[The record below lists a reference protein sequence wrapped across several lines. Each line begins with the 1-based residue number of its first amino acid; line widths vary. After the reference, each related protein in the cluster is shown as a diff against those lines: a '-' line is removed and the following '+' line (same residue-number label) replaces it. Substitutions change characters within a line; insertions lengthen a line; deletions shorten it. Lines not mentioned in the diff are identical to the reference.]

1 MVKCNVQC
9 RPGREQQIKCVF
21 DKTRVDNLSQDQPD
35 EGFDPSKKPQPWPL
49 TGPLLGGLPGCALLL
64 LAQLKAQ
71 LALTQINNAFT
82 ARSRPSNL
90 TTNSNTL
97 APFIPTTAPSPTAAA
112 INLLNLLKI
121 ANAMSH
127 PMYNPY
133 AHGNQSS
140 SQGQYGLPNIPAER
154 DPRRVAPHL
163 LPGSGFGPAVAAPAN
178 SGAMLPSLLSPSLLP
193 PSLLPPNMSYRPDQG
208 RANIDENIE
217 RSIDMQIS
225 RAREEVRLLNQP
237 THPPIDQGP
246 RYTSPPSEGFLSSQ
260 GTGRSSYPMPSS
272 SASVGQRQSGTE
284 SGSSSMDWSS
294 LYKRPPSEDY
304 NTFYPPPASSNYA
317 SADNGRFNAS
327 SERERDRQSIPG
339 LGDGFDYPRPDKPAP
354 APTESSRPKYTS
366 ESASNILVH
375 FGLQK
380 EDLEHLI
387 SYPEDQI
394 TPANL
399 PFILRQIRIE
409 KTKRATDDSQAK
421 PQPPR
426 TVSGLDSQ
434 HLSSSGGPRMRQEET
449 SSAVNQLSKVID
461 YGHTGKYT
469 GGVGDEIGRASGGS
483 GSLMQMDTYD
493 SSRRS
498 RELLQTSS
506 AEVKSSALGSSRD
519 QTSSVSSLSSSY
531 GSRLSSGAPQIHDQ
545 TKRLQNPPNQSP
557 QSLLS
562 SFSLPKKDTDIR
574 LLKSEPPKHGT
585 LKELPADRLPTS
597 KTQPPVSQY
606 HGVHPSRPGL
616 VLIGS
621 NQASGT
627 KVQSK
632 TQGQGST
639 VPEQMKKQQQPVQQM
654 PKQQQQM
661 QQQMQNQPRQHQVQ
675 QQHLIPLIGQSL
687 WPPGYSVTGV
697 MQHPGGVFP
706 ASAPPAA
713 TQQIPSLMNLP
724 PPLVPASKT
733 QTQAIRDVPRGLP
746 SVAMMHDYAAASP
759 RIFPHTCCLCNKECT
774 RMKDWISHQN
784 TPLHL
789 ENCRLLRTQYP
800 LWDGEIGFKS
810 SAAGKD
816 TKPSPKTSSQSYQ
829 QRQNTRRGSRSYS
842 HSPSPRRHGS
852 EGKREKRRS
861 SSRSP
866 HSSRHNRRSR
876 SRSFSPRYNSSRYRS
891 RSRSSERKWSPR
903 RDDQRS
909 SPWRRDDRRLS
920 PRSSHERWSSPSNSR
935 ERRSPLRR
943 NDERRS
949 PPRRNR
955 QKRASSAENLA
966 KKLLGATAAQSLANP
981 SDLEAVVKSLAPA
994 LLAELAKLKSSNA
1007 SSSSSTSA
1015 TAGKPRTKKS
1025 SKDAEVLPGNVVRL
1039 KCVPRSLSYTD
1050 IKLAVEHFGKTESI
1064 VMFRSTS
1071 EAVVRFE
1078 KATDAPKLRIL
1089 KDFVVKGNW
1098 IEIGSEKEQRTPHQK
1113 KPATSESSTPQTT
1126 ANTKPLQKYL
1136 KKPPGDA
1143 TGKPTNQKS
1152 AAKGLTGATK
1162 AKVLVAKVLVAKVLV
1177 SKAKNVSTK
1186 QISKTGKVPAKG
1198 AVKKT
1203 VVKKK
1208 PSTAPEKQPDVE
1220 KPSETTVQEAVPKD
1234 TPIVV
1239 EDDEDVI
1246 LIEPQE
1252 EHDKAKDAGDAKPME
1267 VEVVGVKVEEPMDVE
1282 SCSQEETTTEA
1293 VPENSADKCSESE
1306 PAEETQPM
1314 ESSLKA
1320 SPEVEQS
1327 TVTEPESTAEASE
1340 TNTEASDAQQ
1350 ETAGSS
1356 TEAPVEA
1363 HLPEVEV
1370 ETKTIQKGPG
1380 TKAKKQR
1387 GSRAENASEVCQDE
1401 SLTCG
1406 ELVDQYLCP
1415 SRIRTLLPDLVFE
1428 PLFLKK
1434 NVPHVLISNLPDYRE
1449 CSYTLNDIVQQLIPY
1464 TVGSSERLIYAFPQS
1479 RLAFICLPSCKH
1491 VPKLVEA
1498 SQKKALKL
1506 HGCDLTCNAIEP
1518 PFVMRPLGFYNWLM
1532 KLIGE
1537 SAGRD
1542 GEKIVLINN
1551 ISRTDSQKLRETL
1564 KEVGIHSVR
1573 NFLPL
1578 LEKVFIEFDLKAD
1591 VDRLGAWYSQNGE
1604 PCHEIHRLKKSF
1616 PKMLPHR
1623 GNTPQEEPG
1632 GFFLTLKSHPFMFP
1646 TTTPTFVIPDY
1657 LTVRGQDDIEKAS
1670 GSGSMFPTIMLTGLP
1685 DGFYKYEDMARL
1697 FLSYFPEQDLDSLY
1711 YNVLILPLQKRAF
1724 VLFADWTMC
1733 CKFARS
1739 HISKP
1744 VMFGCHTINVH
1755 FVLEPILP
1763 ASSEEMMYTT
1773 MMKLSDGRVPEPE
1786 FLQERLLRVQFLDC
1800 QRVVITAVLELVV
1813 SAAPYVNFLTLA
1825 NRMYIEMA
1833 DSSGVTK
1840 VFEELQAIPPVT
1852 QHWDQVQSIESLDP
1866 LKQHLQFS
1874 NEARKNVRRLTRS
1887 RDAKG
1892 KSHSSL
1898 PELFSNGSQA
1908 ALQVLEGS
1916 SEEQM
1921 TEDSEKPGSDINTD
1935 SVVLS
1940 ESKEDGVKA
1949 EAAALSPAS
1958 SETETKRSAD
1968 LPPINTDVFQV
1979 LTAAVRNHR
1988 LSRARRSQSEEKKS
2002 HSKSRGTSG
2011 HESDGKAPRRE
2022 DYLTSDIPASD
2033 YDGFDEDNLDMDE
2046 FVTVDEV
2053 RDDETP
2059 SSSHRTHGSSSSSRT
2074 SSRAKRERHSS
2085 ADRHSSSRYSK
2096 DGKRSAISSS
2106 SSSRSTRG
2114 PSSYHSESP
2123 KKSKKSSSEPTKSPT
2138 KSSAS
2143 SSKTSPS
2150 SPGQKT
2156 QRRKTKSPSKAS
2168 ETASSG
2174 SRSSAATVEASKET
2188 HSERE
2193 VVKDNQSAVATSD
2206 HKVSAEDVPA
2216 KTVESETE
2224 METSSEMR
2232 PPLREQGLESSAEV
2246 EEDKKSKEGEKYQV
2260 LDETDEQMDGGEQD
2274 GGSEAKPTDPEGEK
2288 EQSFQVLDTFG
2299 DEGKARAQEME
2310 VTEDQTATG
2319 EQESSTVEKLC
2330 EDDKSDKS
2338 IKDQEANNVNTGSEE
2353 ASVQMGEEM
2362 KSKEVHTL
2370 PDKELES
2377 GDAGLETFEILDSIG
2392 DQTATEDLETPGDQM
2407 PKEEMES
2414 VEEEEATYRVIDSV
2428 EDQPT
2433 DNTGRRNGRGEARK
2447 DDKASTKSVP
2457 STRASRSE
2465 ASEKDKD
2472 ATAED
2477 VVYEIIDSVE
2487 DKPVQDVAA
2496 GTEQS
2501 GRRRSARGKKETEV
2515 SEEATYEIIDS
2526 VEDASDE
2533 LTVTRSTRG
2542 TKGRSAK
2549 RDTPGRRRNT
2559 STPPKKSD
2567 MAVGEDATLAEV
2579 KDEVAKDEPP
2589 TTKPKGKRGRP
2600 KKMTKKETAA
2610 MKKAEKE
2617 AAAEETTTTYQILD
2631 SVEDETMDET
2641 CKNNEK
2647 QTEERASIAPKDEE
2661 EEEEEEEPMY
2671 QIVDSLEETSEKV
2684 EENPTTESQSDAAT
2698 FEKTN
2703 EEDPPEKDITGLDEV
2718 SDEEEDYPDDHAEEE
2733 ELRRRHVA
2741 AKERQISK
2749 EREERRSK
2757 EREERRSK
2765 EREERRSEERRSKER
2780 EERRSKERRREERE
2794 RRSHSNSSRGGGG
2807 RARRTKEEEEEEELV
2822 TLDEV
2827 GADEVGEGEL
2837 QALVTLDEFVEEVEL
2852 NTPETRPLSQEDQSE
2867 DFLNPETLV
2876 TLDEAVND
2884 DDEEK
2889 QEEEEDASIP
2899 AKRKHDDDP
2908 VLEESANFVT
2918 VDEVGEGEEEEK
2930 EEAIKTKT
2938 RAPAKKRARQTPARK
2953 STRGRSVTAEDD
2965 EDDEAEE
2972 AEEAASDVPPPAPL
2986 DVSSLDRDAELSC
2999 DLQQTEEE
3007 EEGGG
3012 EAAIVPHIEA
3022 ASSPGQDL
3030 TEETPEDQSLEECV
3044 EERDDEEE
3052 EEERSKPD
3060 FKAVRKRRKEL
3071 VGPEAK
3077 RSRSQSPSV
3086 SIHVKLPP
3094 FKPDNPLGQEFVVPK
3109 SGYFCN
3115 LCSMFYLNE
3124 STARDRHCGSQRHYD
3139 NLQKHYEKLQ
3149 QKPSDSSQSFQG
3161 SVSD

>member
-1 MVKCNVQC
+1 
-9 RPGREQQIKCVF
+9 
-21 DKTRVDNLSQDQPD
+21 
-35 EGFDPSKKPQPWPL
+35 EGPSE
-49 TGPLLGGLPGCALLL
+49 G
-64 LAQLKAQ
+64 
-71 LALTQINNAFT
+71 
-82 ARSRPSNL
+82 S
-90 TTNSNTL
+90 
-97 APFIPTTAPSPTAAA
+97 
-112 INLLNLLKI
+112 
-121 ANAMSH
+121 
-127 PMYNPY
+127 
-133 AHGNQSS
+133 
-140 SQGQYGLPNIPAER
+140 
-154 DPRRVAPHL
+154 PHL

-627 KVQSK
+627 K
-632 TQGQGST
+632 
-639 VPEQMKKQQQPVQQM
+639 
-654 PKQQQQM
+654 
-661 QQQMQNQPRQHQVQ
+661 
-675 QQHLIPLIGQSL
+675 
-687 WPPGYSVTGV
+687 
-697 MQHPGGVFP
+697 HPGGVFP

-1162 AKVLVAKVLVAKVLV
+1162 AKVLVAKVLV

-1186 QISKTGKVPAKG
+1186 QISKTAKVPAKG

-1370 ETKTIQKGPG
+1370 ETKTIQKG
-1380 TKAKKQR
+1380 
-1387 GSRAENASEVCQDE
+1387 
-1401 SLTCG
+1401 
-1406 ELVDQYLCP
+1406 
-1415 SRIRTLLPDLVFE
+1415 TLLPDLVFE

-1578 LEKVFIEFDLKAD
+1578 LEK
-1591 VDRLGAWYSQNGE
+1591 
-1604 PCHEIHRLKKSF
+1604 
-1616 PKMLPHR
+1616 
-1623 GNTPQEEPG
+1623 
-1632 GFFLTLKSHPFMFP
+1632 
-1646 TTTPTFVIPDY
+1646 
-1657 LTVRGQDDIEKAS
+1657 KAS

-1874 NEARKNVRRLTRS
+1874 NEARKNIRRLTRS

-1988 LSRARRSQSEEKKS
+1988 LSRARRS
-2002 HSKSRGTSG
+2002 
-2011 HESDGKAPRRE
+2011 
-2022 DYLTSDIPASD
+2022 
-2033 YDGFDEDNLDMDE
+2033 
-2046 FVTVDEV
+2046 
-2053 RDDETP
+2053 
-2059 SSSHRTHGSSSSSRT
+2059 
-2074 SSRAKRERHSS
+2074 
-2085 ADRHSSSRYSK
+2085 
-2096 DGKRSAISSS
+2096 
-2106 SSSRSTRG
+2106 
-2114 PSSYHSESP
+2114 
-2123 KKSKKSSSEPTKSPT
+2123 
-2138 KSSAS
+2138 
-2143 SSKTSPS
+2143 
-2150 SPGQKT
+2150 
-2156 QRRKTKSPSKAS
+2156 
-2168 ETASSG
+2168 
-2174 SRSSAATVEASKET
+2174 
-2188 HSERE
+2188 
-2193 VVKDNQSAVATSD
+2193 
-2206 HKVSAEDVPA
+2206 
-2216 KTVESETE
+2216 
-2224 METSSEMR
+2224 
-2232 PPLREQGLESSAEV
+2232 
-2246 EEDKKSKEGEKYQV
+2246 
-2260 LDETDEQMDGGEQD
+2260 
-2274 GGSEAKPTDPEGEK
+2274 
-2288 EQSFQVLDTFG
+2288 
-2299 DEGKARAQEME
+2299 
-2310 VTEDQTATG
+2310 
-2319 EQESSTVEKLC
+2319 
-2330 EDDKSDKS
+2330 
-2338 IKDQEANNVNTGSEE
+2338 
-2353 ASVQMGEEM
+2353 
-2362 KSKEVHTL
+2362 
-2370 PDKELES
+2370 
-2377 GDAGLETFEILDSIG
+2377 
-2392 DQTATEDLETPGDQM
+2392 
-2407 PKEEMES
+2407 
-2414 VEEEEATYRVIDSV
+2414 
-2428 EDQPT
+2428 
-2433 DNTGRRNGRGEARK
+2433 
-2447 DDKASTKSVP
+2447 
-2457 STRASRSE
+2457 
-2465 ASEKDKD
+2465 
-2472 ATAED
+2472 
-2477 VVYEIIDSVE
+2477 
-2487 DKPVQDVAA
+2487 
-2496 GTEQS
+2496 
-2501 GRRRSARGKKETEV
+2501 
-2515 SEEATYEIIDS
+2515 
-2526 VEDASDE
+2526 
-2533 LTVTRSTRG
+2533 
-2542 TKGRSAK
+2542 
-2549 RDTPGRRRNT
+2549 
-2559 STPPKKSD
+2559 
-2567 MAVGEDATLAEV
+2567 
-2579 KDEVAKDEPP
+2579 
-2589 TTKPKGKRGRP
+2589 
-2600 KKMTKKETAA
+2600 
-2610 MKKAEKE
+2610 
-2617 AAAEETTTTYQILD
+2617 
-2631 SVEDETMDET
+2631 
-2641 CKNNEK
+2641 
-2647 QTEERASIAPKDEE
+2647 
-2661 EEEEEEEPMY
+2661 
-2671 QIVDSLEETSEKV
+2671 
-2684 EENPTTESQSDAAT
+2684 
-2698 FEKTN
+2698 
-2703 EEDPPEKDITGLDEV
+2703 
-2718 SDEEEDYPDDHAEEE
+2718 
-2733 ELRRRHVA
+2733 
-2741 AKERQISK
+2741 
-2749 EREERRSK
+2749 
-2757 EREERRSK
+2757 
-2765 EREERRSEERRSKER
+2765 
-2780 EERRSKERRREERE
+2780 
-2794 RRSHSNSSRGGGG
+2794 
-2807 RARRTKEEEEEEELV
+2807 RARRRRATAKAEEL
-2822 TLDEV
+2822 
-2827 GADEVGEGEL
+2827 
-2837 QALVTLDEFVEEVEL
+2837 
-2852 NTPETRPLSQEDQSE
+2852 
-2867 DFLNPETLV
+2867 
-2876 TLDEAVND
+2876 
-2884 DDEEK
+2884 
-2889 QEEEEDASIP
+2889 
-2899 AKRKHDDDP
+2899 
-2908 VLEESANFVT
+2908 
-2918 VDEVGEGEEEEK
+2918 
-2930 EEAIKTKT
+2930 
-2938 RAPAKKRARQTPARK
+2938 
-2953 STRGRSVTAEDD
+2953 
-2965 EDDEAEE
+2965 
-2972 AEEAASDVPPPAPL
+2972 
-2986 DVSSLDRDAELSC
+2986 
-2999 DLQQTEEE
+2999 
-3007 EEGGG
+3007 
-3012 EAAIVPHIEA
+3012 
-3022 ASSPGQDL
+3022 L
-3030 TEETPEDQSLEECV
+3030 T
-3044 EERDDEEE
+3044 
-3052 EEERSKPD
+3052 
-3060 FKAVRKRRKEL
+3060 
-3071 VGPEAK
+3071 
-3077 RSRSQSPSV
+3077 
-3086 SIHVKLPP
+3086 
-3094 FKPDNPLGQEFVVPK
+3094 
-3109 SGYFCN
+3109 
-3115 LCSMFYLNE
+3115 
-3124 STARDRHCGSQRHYD
+3124 
-3139 NLQKHYEKLQ
+3139 
-3149 QKPSDSSQSFQG
+3149 
-3161 SVSD
+3161 

>member
-1 MVKCNVQC
+1 
-9 RPGREQQIKCVF
+9 
-21 DKTRVDNLSQDQPD
+21 
-35 EGFDPSKKPQPWPL
+35 
-49 TGPLLGGLPGCALLL
+49 
-64 LAQLKAQ
+64 
-71 LALTQINNAFT
+71 
-82 ARSRPSNL
+82 
-90 TTNSNTL
+90 
-97 APFIPTTAPSPTAAA
+97 
-112 INLLNLLKI
+112 
-121 ANAMSH
+121 MSH

-154 DPRRVAPHL
+154 DPRRVASHL
-163 LPGSGFGPAVAAPAN
+163 LPGSGFGPAGASPAAPAN
-178 SGAMLPSLLSPSLLP
+178 SGAMLPSLLSL
-193 PSLLPPNMSYRPDQG
+193 SLLPPNMSYRPDQD

-272 SASVGQRQSGTE
+272 SASVGQRQSGAE

-304 NTFYPPPASSNYA
+304 NTFFPPPASSNYA

-339 LGDGFDYPRPDKPAP
+339 LGDFDYPRPDKPAP

-426 TVSGLDSQ
+426 TVSGLDTQ

-483 GSLMQMDTYD
+483 GSLMQMDSYD

-519 QTSSVSSLSSSY
+519 QMSSVSSLSSSY

-545 TKRLQNPPNQSP
+545 TKRLQNPPNQTP

-585 LKELPADRLPTS
+585 LKELPADRQPTS

-621 NQASGT
+621 NQASGS
-627 KVQSK
+627 KVQGK

-639 VPEQMKKQQQPVQQM
+639 VPEQMKKQQQPVQQ
-654 PKQQQQM
+654 QQM
-661 QQQMQNQPRQHQVQ
+661 QQPRQHQAQ

-697 MQHPGGVFP
+697 MQHPGGGFP

-713 TQQIPSLMNLP
+713 TQQIPGLMNLP
-724 PPLVPASKT
+724 PPSVPASKT
-733 QTQAIRDVPRGLP
+733 QTQAIRDVPIGLLT
-746 SVAMMHDYAAASP
+746 VAMMHDYAAASP

-789 ENCRLLRTQYP
+789 ENCRLLRTQHP

-810 SAAGKD
+810 SPAGKD

-829 QRQNTRRGSRSYS
+829 QRQNTRRGSRSRSYS

-994 LLAELAKLKSSNA
+994 LLAELAKLKSTNA

-1015 TAGKPRTKKS
+1015 TAGKPRTKKP
-1025 SKDAEVLPGNVVRL
+1025 SKDAEILPGNVVRL

-1064 VMFRSTS
+1064 VMFRSTC

-1078 KATDAPKLRIL
+1078 KAADAPKLRTL
-1089 KDFVVKGNW
+1089 KDFVVKGNL
-1098 IEIGSEKEQRTPHQK
+1098 IEIGTEKEQRTPHQK
-1113 KPATSESSTPQTT
+1113 NPATSKSSTRQTT
-1126 ANTKPLQKYL
+1126 ANTKPLQKDL
-1136 KKPPGDA
+1136 KKPSGAA
-1143 TGKPTNQKS
+1143 TGKPTNQQS

-1162 AKVLVAKVLVAKVLV
+1162 TKVLV

-1234 TPIVV
+1234 SPIIVV
-1239 EDDEDVI
+1239 DDVI

-1267 VEVVGVKVEEPMDVE
+1267 VEGVGVKVEEPMDVE

-1293 VPENSADKCSESE
+1293 VPENSVDKCSESE

-1314 ESSLKA
+1314 ESSVKA

-1370 ETKTIQKGPG
+1370 ETKTIQKGPE

-1401 SLTCG
+1401 SLTYG

-1415 SRIRTLLPDLVFE
+1415 SRIRTLLPDLVYE
-1428 PLFLKK
+1428 PLQLLQSIFHKK

-1449 CSYTLNDIVQQLIPY
+1449 CSYTLNDIVQQLITY

-1479 RLAFICLPSCKH
+1479 RLAFVCLPSCKQ
-1491 VPKLVEA
+1491 VLELVEA

-1506 HGCDLTCNAIEP
+1506 HGCDLTCNGIKP

-1537 SAGRD
+1537 SADRD

-1578 LEKVFIEFDLKAD
+1578 LEKVFIEFDLKDD
-1591 VDRLGAWYSQNGE
+1591 VNRLGAWYSQNGD
-1604 PCHEIHRLKKSF
+1604 PCHEIHRLKKCF
-1616 PKMLPHR
+1616 KKMLPLR

-1632 GFFLTLKSHPFMFP
+1632 SFFLTLKSLPFMFP

-1685 DGFYKYEDMARL
+1685 DGFYKYEDVARV

-1744 VMFGCHTINVH
+1744 VMFGCHTINIH

-1840 VFEELQAIPPVT
+1840 VLEELQAIPPVA
-1852 QHWDQVQSIESLDP
+1852 HYWDKVQSIESLDP
-1866 LKQHLQFS
+1866 LKQVLQFT
-1874 NEARKNVRRLTRS
+1874 NEARKNLTRS
-1887 RDAKG
+1887 TDAKG

-1898 PELFSNGSQA
+1898 PELFDNGSQA

-1921 TEDSEKPGSDINTD
+1921 KEDSEKPGSDINTD

-1949 EAAALSPAS
+1949 EEAALSPAS
-1958 SETETKRSAD
+1958 SETKRSAD

-1988 LSRARRSQSEEKKS
+1988 LSRARCSQSEEKKS

-2011 HESDGKAPRRE
+2011 HESDGKAPRRG
-2022 DYLTSDIPASD
+2022 DDLTSDIPASD

-2059 SSSHRTHGSSSSSRT
+2059 SSSHRTHGSSSSSSRT
-2074 SSRAKRERHSS
+2074 SSRARRERHSS

-2114 PSSYHSESP
+2114 PSSYRSESP

-2150 SPGQKT
+2150 SPIQKT
-2156 QRRKTKSPSKAS
+2156 QRSKTKSPSKAS

-2193 VVKDNQSAVATSD
+2193 LVKDNQSAVATSD

-2216 KTVESETE
+2216 KTVESE

-2246 EEDKKSKEGEKYQV
+2246 EEDKKSKEGEKYQI
-2260 LDETDEQMDGGEQD
+2260 LDETDEPMDCGEQD
-2274 GGSEAKPTDPEGEK
+2274 GVSEAKPTDPEGEK

-2362 KSKEVHTL
+2362 KSKEVNTL
-2370 PDKELES
+2370 PDKDLES
-2377 GDAGLETFEILDSIG
+2377 RDAGLETFEILDSIG
-2392 DQTATEDLETPGDQM
+2392 DQTATEDLETPGGQM

-2487 DKPVQDVAA
+2487 DKPVHDVAA

-2526 VEDASDE
+2526 VEDAGDE
-2533 LTVTRSTRG
+2533 PTATRSTRG
-2542 TKGRSAK
+2542 TRGRSAK
-2549 RDTPGRRRNT
+2549 RDTPARRRNT

-2567 MAVGEDATLAEV
+2567 VAVGEDATLVEV
-2579 KDEVAKDEPP
+2579 KDEVAKDEVAKDEVAKDEVAKDEPP
-2589 TTKPKGKRGRP
+2589 AKKPKGKRGRP

-2617 AAAEETTTTYQILD
+2617 AAAQETTTAYQILD

-2641 CKNNEK
+2641 CKSNEK
-2647 QTEERASIAPKDEE
+2647 QTEERASIAPKKK
-2661 EEEEEEEPMY
+2661 EEEEEPMY

-2757 EREERRSK
+2757 ER
-2765 EREERRSEERRSKER
+2765 RSKER

-2794 RRSHSNSSRGGGG
+2794 RRSHSNNSSSRGGG

-2876 TLDEAVND
+2876 TLDEAVDN

-2908 VLEESANFVT
+2908 EESANFVT
-2918 VDEVGEGEEEEK
+2918 VDEVGEGEEE
-2930 EEAIKTKT
+2930 AIKTKT
-2938 RAPAKKRARQTPARK
+2938 RTPAKKRARQTP
-2953 STRGRSVTAEDD
+2953 VTVSPGKLTPGPSKPAQHESAAESPVPLP
-2965 EDDEAEE
+2965 AEG
-2972 AEEAASDVPPPAPL
+2972 
-2986 DVSSLDRDAELSC
+2986 DVSSNSVGQTAYLHTKPLR
-2999 DLQQTEEE
+2999 LQW
-3007 EEGGG
+3007 
-3012 EAAIVPHIEA
+3012 I
-3022 ASSPGQDL
+3022 
-3030 TEETPEDQSLEECV
+3030 
-3044 EERDDEEE
+3044 
-3052 EEERSKPD
+3052 SKT
-3060 FKAVRKRRKEL
+3060 KRRLLDNCMVDPASWPFVSRCRPGKNSNPSMVRVTDIQQVATWIEESSLIQVNGPPPLQISGKVGVRTQIYHHQDGPWALFTL
-3071 VGPEAK
+3071 VPDLCDNK
-3077 RSRSQSPSV
+3077 NIPV
-3086 SIHVKLPP
+3086 SYYV
-3094 FKPDNPLGQEFVVPK
+3094 FG
-3109 SGYFCN
+3109 
-3115 LCSMFYLNE
+3115 
-3124 STARDRHCGSQRHYD
+3124 
-3139 NLQKHYEKLQ
+3139 EK
-3149 QKPSDSSQSFQG
+3149 
-3161 SVSD
+3161 